1 MGVLHEM
8 QRPESATARFGP
20 NSSPT
25 CAFFFCTQVT
35 AKEKTAVHHNQAST
49 LKSNKNAS
57 KSVRD
62 KLKEQQAAAA
72 ICDEAKRKVYTHT
85 GVGGPSS

>member
-25 CAFFFCTQVT
+25 CAFGTQVA

>member
-1 MGVLHEM
+1 M
-8 QRPESATARFGP
+8 QRPESVTARFGP

-25 CAFFFCTQVT
+25 CAFGTQVT

-49 LKSNKNAS
+49 LKSKKNAS